1 MQFGFAPVFYIP
13 KLVEILK
20 DTFILLMLLLMGV
33 FLFLGC
39 FLSDL
44 AMLIIMGPMLM
55 PLVIKI
61 GIDPIHFGVWMVL
74 VLQLGMITP
83 PYGVVM
89 FIVNLWANIS
99 VPRFARAV
107 LPFLFILVAVSTLMI
122 FFPKL
127 VLFLPNIIILK

>member
-1 MQFGFAPVFYIP
+1 
-13 KLVEILK
+13 
-20 DTFILLMLLLMGV
+20 MLLLMGV